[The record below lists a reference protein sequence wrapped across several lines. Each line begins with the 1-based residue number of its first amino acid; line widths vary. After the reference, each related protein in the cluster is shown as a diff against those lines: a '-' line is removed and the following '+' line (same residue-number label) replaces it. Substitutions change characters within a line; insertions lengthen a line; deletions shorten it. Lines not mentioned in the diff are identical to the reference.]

1 MSSYNEG
8 NISLSLLYNLGG
20 KGSKKE
26 EESLKLNHKLEL
38 EYIESVLVKEVTLER
53 FLSSFVVDI

>member
-38 EYIESVLVKEVTLER
+38 EYIESVLVKEATLER